1 MEFGKPF
8 KQEQTVID
16 EMKTAG
22 MIHPEAPL
30 PWRDEE
36 LKYLEQALG
45 LERKI
50 LAFQIAQAM
59 PQPGDGQKGDG

>member
-1 MEFGKPF
+1 
-8 KQEQTVID
+8 
-16 EMKTAG
+16 

-59 PQPGDGQKGDG
+59 PQPGDGPKGEG